1 MLRSVPGPVCN
12 AVESRRNYNLN
23 VPKLNLTIICITIFY
38 LGIQLE
44 GVLSTSQAAKSFMGT
59 GFDALVIFSDLFFSV
74 ILNQHRCTTGYN
86 FHSTALS
93 VGFNLHCYLI
103 TKHSTIIIFILLQKQ
118 TGYRPRHK
126 YNNTQYTFI
135 LRWYHRP
142 VGYERKHRGVRY
154 V

>member
-1 MLRSVPGPVCN
+1 MCSDQYRQCN
-12 AVESRRNYNLN
+12 AVSQPNYDLN
-23 VPKLNLTIICITIFY
+23 ITKNNITIIPTTVSY
-38 LGIQLE
+38 LGMQFE

-86 FHSTALS
+86 FHSTALN

-103 TKHSTIIIFILLQKQ
+103 TKHNTIIIFISIPKR

-126 YNNTQYTFI
+126 YNSQYTFI
-135 LRWYHRP
+135 LR
-142 VGYERKHRGVRY
+142 
-154 V
+154 